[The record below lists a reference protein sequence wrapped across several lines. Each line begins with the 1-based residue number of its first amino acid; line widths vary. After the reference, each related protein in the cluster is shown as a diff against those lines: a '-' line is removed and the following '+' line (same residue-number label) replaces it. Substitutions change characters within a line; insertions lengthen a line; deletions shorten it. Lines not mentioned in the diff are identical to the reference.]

1 MDFGLENQES
11 SWKSCGWNMCCF
23 RVCFFTALE
32 WILGGF
38 GEVLS
43 ILGGCQEG
51 TKTGPKANSSR
62 NFIFWPC
69 WSVLGGILK
78 GFWECF
84 GRVLEGFGWV
94 FGVSGGILD
103 TWGPLSGVFHS
114 IVFTDTYIWML
125 LRNPAAAGRYSA
137 NVLNNSNL
145 KSRFPFLAKTG
156 FSGGFG
162 RQLFRLCSTFFSN
175 IDFS

>member
-103 TWGPLSGVFHS
+103 TWGPLSGVFHFWAAFYWVLLCWLALGCILVYFP
-114 IVFTDTYIWML
+114 IVSL
-125 LRNPAAAGRYSA
+125 LSAA
-137 NVLNNSNL
+137 
-145 KSRFPFLAKTG
+145 FDCFCW
-156 FSGGFG
+156 FW
-162 RQLFRLCSTFFSN
+162 QLFAAWANSCMLTQL
-175 IDFS
+175 